1 MISSTQCINL
11 DYIILYVLHKIKK
24 LNLRQDPILIQYLQL
39 HYYILCHITQITVF
53 KVTCFVSKFIGEK
66 EYYERQFATLKS
78 FEEVDSIVVSDSIDI
93 ENMEKQAQHELAMKI
108 SNYANAVLL
117 ALKVIFLKMFIFS

>member
-1 MISSTQCINL
+1 M
-11 DYIILYVLHKIKK
+11 
-24 LNLRQDPILIQYLQL
+24 
-39 HYYILCHITQITVF
+39 F

-78 FEEVDSIVVSDSIDI
+78 FEEVDSIVMSDSIDVEDI
-93 ENMEKQAQHELAMKI
+93 QKQAQHELAMKI

-117 ALKVIFLKMFIFS
+117 ALKVIFLKKFTFL